1 MVDVNQIMFEMIRK
15 CNCIATNN
23 VNEIEEIV
31 DTGLE
36 KTEENIQKVALEYLD
51 EKGYARRID
60 NLDRAKQ
67 HIIESS
73 MYSDTVRVR
82 KKREMVE
89 DLLTE
94 ASEEELEKMLNVCTL
109 DNLMKMNEKMDT
121 LVNRQYEYTV
131 EILSDILSDADNVGN
146 SLTEFESFR
155 MMLNRYAKNGW
166 RMVSVTAREGTN
178 HRLSMSGFQTTTRQV
193 VVVFE
198 RMLGR

>member
-1 MVDVNQIMFEMIRK
+1 MVDVNQIMYDMIKK
-15 CNCIATNN
+15 CNCIETSS
-23 VNEIEEIV
+23 VNEIEEVI

-73 MYSDTVRVR
+73 LFSDTVKVR

-89 DLLTE
+89 DLLSESDE
-94 ASEEELEKMLNVCTL
+94 ADLQKLTNICML
-109 DNLMKMNEKMDT
+109 DNLLKMNEKLEQIAT
-121 LVNRQYEYTV
+121 PKYEYAV
-131 EILSDILSDADNVGN
+131 EVVEDIVLDSDRPAGTLQ
-146 SLTEFESFR
+146 EFESFA
-155 MMLNRYAKNGW
+155 MLLNKYAQAGW
-166 RMVSVTAREGTN
+166 RVINITSREAAN
-178 HRLSMSGFQTTTRQV
+178 HKISMTGFSAQAKQV

-198 RMLGR
+198 RQK